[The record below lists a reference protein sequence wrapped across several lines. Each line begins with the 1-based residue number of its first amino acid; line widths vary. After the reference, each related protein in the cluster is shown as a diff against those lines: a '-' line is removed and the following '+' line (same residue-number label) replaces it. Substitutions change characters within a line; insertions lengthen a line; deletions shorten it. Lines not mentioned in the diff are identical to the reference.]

1 MENTISLSEE
11 TYTALQQKACIGP
24 KPIDSLVDSW
34 VRQHL
39 NLDNYSDLE
48 WRQGVGGWRI
58 GVKGTAID
66 VYTVVGF
73 FKTGC
78 SPREIADEMLP
89 GLSLGQVHSALRNYT
104 EFPDEIDQIIADG
117 EAEQINAR
125 LYRALGPEGYRRLTG
140 KLD

>member
-1 MENTISLSEE
+1 MENTISLSDE
-11 TYTALQQKACIGP
+11 TYTALQQKACIGH

-73 FKTGC
+73 FNTGC
-78 SPREIADEMLP
+78 SPRDKGDI
-89 GLSLGQVHSALRNYT
+89 V
-104 EFPDEIDQIIADG
+104 
-117 EAEQINAR
+117 
-125 LYRALGPEGYRRLTG
+125 
-140 KLD
+140 